1 MRWHWDGH
9 HWGWMVLWW
18 LFVLVVI
25 AVIIWVVVV
34 LVRRSSAKKAQ
45 DKETPEQQLKNRYAR
60 GEIDRET
67 YEQMLDDLR
76 R

>member
-34 LVRRSSAKKAQ
+34 LVRRSSAK
-45 DKETPEQQLKNRYAR
+45 ETPEQHLKSRYAR